1 MGGFALVAQQRKP
14 DQGRARARERERGGR
29 PRRFWCLVSR
39 VAKMSHDM
47 LLRNKGWRVIVSLSK
62 RSPTF
67 FFAFTATC
75 TAGAYCL
82 AQAAQTGT
90 NPTDKKSL
98 FIAEEKLK
106 RNAGLH
112 AQVLAK
118 ANKERLR
125 VLLEEARDNKGDN
138 SRYKAALNGESMGT
152 HSTGTT
158 LNAKAVE

>member
-1 MGGFALVAQQRKP
+1 MGSASQTKGERE
-14 DQGRARARERERGGR
+14 RERERGGR

-47 LLRNKGWRVIVSLSK
+47 LLRNKGWRVIVNLSK

-75 TAGAYCL
+75 TAGAYYL

-90 NPTDKKSL
+90 NPTDKK
-98 FIAEEKLK
+98 A
-106 RNAGLH
+106 
-112 AQVLAK
+112 
-118 ANKERLR
+118 
-125 VLLEEARDNKGDN
+125 DN